1 MRALRSLLPLL
12 LLLATVAVAPLEGQ
26 RTPRSSEDRARLE
39 ERMRARVG
47 EIIRHRLG
55 LDEDEEAR
63 LSVIAREFEQRRR
76 ALAASERETR
86 RQIEPFLE
94 SGRADDAEAAVII
107 ERMIA
112 FKRQE
117 AELFQEEHAR
127 LQEVL
132 TPTQVLQLYEL
143 RVELGRKIRALRGGG
158 DEAGRG
164 GPGGQANHH
173 GSGGGEPGV
182 HGNGGHGTAEGE
194 PWLER

>member
-1 MRALRSLLPLL
+1 MRVLRFVLPVLL
-12 LLLATVAVAPLEGQ
+12 LLLTTVAVAPLEGQ
-26 RTPRSSEDRARLE
+26 RAQRGSEDRARLE

-55 LDEDEEAR
+55 LDREEEAR
-63 LSVIAREFEQRRR
+63 LSAIAREFEQRRR
-76 ALAASERETR
+76 ALVASERETH

-94 SGRADDAEAAVII
+94 SGRADDTEAAAII

-117 AELFQEEHAR
+117 AELFQEEQAR

-132 TPTQVLQLYEL
+132 TPTQVLQLYDL

-158 DEAGRG
+158 DEARRGGPEGEANLHGSGRG
-164 GPGGQANHH
+164 GH
-173 GSGGGEPGV
+173 GE
-182 HGNGGHGTAEGE
+182 HRNGGPGTGAG
-194 PWLER
+194 